1 MAVLPMFP
9 LGMTVLPGAV
19 VPLQIF
25 EPRYVQMMHDLLA
38 DDANPPEFGVVMIE
52 RGWEVGGGDA
62 RSDVGTLC
70 RVLDIRAMPANRFVV
85 AIAGSERLKVVAWLP
100 DDPYPLAD
108 VDLWP
113 DEDVEPPD
121 AADRI
126 EGLHA
131 RVREINELVR
141 RLGEGAPPPDTE
153 ISPDPA
159 TAVYHLAS
167 LAPLGAVD
175 RHRLLTARGL
185 DERLDALTEAL
196 DDAMAVLQFRS
207 S

>member
-19 VPLQIF
+19 IPLQIF
-25 EPRYVQMMHDLLA
+25 EPRYVQLIHDLLA

-70 RVLDIRAMPANRFVV
+70 RVLDIRAMPSNRFMV
-85 AIAGSERLKVVAWLP
+85 AIVGSERLKVVGWLP

-113 DEDVEPPD
+113 DEGAEPWD

-126 EGLHA
+126 EQLHQ

-141 RLGEGAPPPDTE
+141 SLGDGSPPPDAE
-153 ISPDPA
+153 ISADPS
-159 TAVYHLAS
+159 TAVFHLAS

-175 RHRLLTARGL
+175 RHRLLMAPGL
-185 DERLDALTEAL
+185 ADRMDVLAEAL